1 MPARNAEPHVGH
13 AVASVLR
20 QSFPDFELVV
30 IDDGSTDGTAQVVS
44 DLSDS
49 RIRLIRNQA
58 NLGIGACH
66 NLALHNSDSEL
77 VVHVDADDV
86 VLPDGFRRMV
96 DVMDGHRDAP
106 GAHCH
111 FAFIDDQGR
120 TLSNRFTRG
129 RIAAQRERSLRRDYR
144 RDLIVYGGECAN
156 HLRTYR
162 RDVLIE
168 LGGFDE
174 SLRYGEDCDMALRL
188 VDRAPL
194 VLVPEVLYLKR
205 VHRGATTESL
215 NLQSLRFFWN
225 RTHIAWRLWRS
236 GRIRFPE
243 RAPYYLPWL
252 ITIGL
257 LETVRQMAAN
267 LMRETSEPATEA
279 RPWL

>member
-1 MPARNAEPHVGH
+1 MPARNTERHVGQ

-49 RIRLIRNQA
+49 RIRLIRNPA
-58 NLGIGACH
+58 NLGISACH
-66 NLALHNSDSEL
+66 NLALHSSDSEL

-86 VLPDGFRRMV
+86 VLPDGFRWMV
-96 DVMDGHRDAP
+96 DAMDGHRDAP
-106 GAHCH
+106 GGHCH

-120 TLSNRFTRG
+120 ALSNRFTRG
-129 RIAAQRERSLRRDYR
+129 RIATQRERSLRRDYR

-215 NLQSLRFFWN
+215 SLQSLRFFWN
-225 RTHIAWRLWRS
+225 RTHIAWRLRRS
-236 GRIRFPE
+236 GRIQFPK

-252 ITIGL
+252 VTIGL
-257 LETVRQMAAN
+257 LETMRQMAAN
-267 LMRETSEPATEA
+267 LMRGPSEPPTEA
-279 RPWL
+279 GPWL

>member
-1 MPARNAEPHVGH
+1 MPARNAERHVGH

-20 QSFPDFELVV
+20 QSFADFELVV

-49 RIRLIRNQA
+49 RIRLIRNPA

-77 VVHVDADDV
+77 IVHVDADDLV
-86 VLPDGFRRMV
+86 MPDGFTRMV
-96 DVMDGHRDAP
+96 AAMDGRRDAP

-120 TLSNRFTRG
+120 MLSNRFTRG

-215 NLQSLRFFWN
+215 SLQSLRFFWN

-236 GRIRFPE
+236 GRIRFAE
-243 RAPYYLPWL
+243 SAPYYLPWL
-252 ITIGL
+252 VTIGL
-257 LETVRQMAAN
+257 LETVRQIAAN
-267 LMRETSEPATEA
+267 LMRGPSEPPAEA
-279 RPWL
+279 RPWA